1 MRILRIGEPVI
12 GKDGQRLGSVERL
25 VVDEQ
30 AHQMTHV
37 VVNGRLVG
45 AGRVRALR
53 DNQLAADLDRD
64 DLLKQPEAHDE
75 LVRPPGSHWRA
86 PSGYV
91 LSDFLR
97 IVSALVGQTA
107 YVPPVH
113 LDVDQ
118 SAVHEIKAGSP
129 VWSGRQQVGKVSELL
144 TTDDGRVTAVVL
156 QRPGLL
162 GTRHVLPIEH
172 VTEVVG
178 TNVHVDQTAQ
188 EIEALS
194 EPSG

>member
-12 GKDGQRLGSVERL
+12 GKDGKRLGSVERL

-30 AHQMTHV
+30 AHQVTHV

-45 AGRVRALR
+45 AARVRALR